1 MDSKGK
7 VLDIAWD
14 YFKLLAQQRVTHFN
28 LFIVFMG
35 AISTV
40 FATQISVDLRG
51 NIIALSLAIAQVFL
65 CFIFHKIDIRNK
77 FLIKHTEEI
86 IKTFENEFGEGVPR
100 IFLMEELLTKERRSQ
115 DKKKII
121 FLRQLSTSQL
131 YNMFYAF
138 FIILG
143 FVEGIFAIILMILN

>member
-1 MDSKGK
+1 MDNKEK
-7 VLDIAWD
+7 VLDMNWD
-14 YFKLLAQQRVTHFN
+14 YFKILAQQRVTHFN
-28 LFIVFMG
+28 FFIVFIG

-40 FATQISVDLRG
+40 FATQINVDLRG

-86 IKTFENEFGEGVPR
+86 IKIFEKEFEQGVPR
-100 IFLMEELLTKERRSQ
+100 IFIMEEQLTKEKRLL
-115 DKKKII
+115 DKKKLY

-138 FIILG
+138 FVILG
-143 FVEGIFAIILMILN
+143 LVEGMFAIILMAL

>member
-1 MDSKGK
+1 MDRKEK
-7 VLDIAWD
+7 VLDITWD

-40 FATQISVDLRG
+40 FATQINVDLRG

-65 CFIFHKIDIRNK
+65 YFIFHKIDIRNK

-100 IFLMEELLTKERRSQ
+100 IFLMEELLTNERRSQ
-115 DKKKII
+115 DKKKI
-121 FLRQLSTSQL
+121 FLLRQLSTSQL

-143 FVEGIFAIILMILN
+143 FVEGIFAIILMTLE